1 MLDKS
6 FFANGFVAL
15 VIAVLTTL
23 AVTSLFL
30 SPSEVIS
37 VATIGVNVTS
47 PLLSVT
53 VNVLASPEIIDFT
66 VFFAEIVTSPLE
78 DERDTLSPAFNV
90 TFPSAVGVIT
100 VAVLSPL
107 FLIPNFHTSDIEATP
122 LIVVVSA
129 TSCPSPST

>member
-122 LIVVVSA
+122 
-129 TSCPSPST
+129 